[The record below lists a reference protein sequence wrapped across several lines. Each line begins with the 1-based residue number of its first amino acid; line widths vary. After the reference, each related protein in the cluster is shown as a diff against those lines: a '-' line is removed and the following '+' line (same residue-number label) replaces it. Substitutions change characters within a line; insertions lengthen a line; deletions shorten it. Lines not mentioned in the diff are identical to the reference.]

1 MNIGLSSEDRESIR
15 QILLPLLADETVLYF
30 KTRNFHW
37 NVKGPNFI
45 QLHKFF
51 EEQYDAIDDSIDD
64 IAEKIRTY
72 GFPVQASLKELSELA
87 RLSESFLNPN
97 KTADEMLIELVDNHE
112 QIVRIL
118 RSDLEMAQTKFNDSG
133 IADYLTGLMQ
143 YHEKAA
149 WLLRSHLQ

>member
-1 MNIGLSSEDRESIR
+1 MNIGISPEDRESIR

-37 NVKGPNFI
+37 NVKGPNFMP
-45 QLHKFF
+45 LHKFF
-51 EEQYDAIDDSIDD
+51 EELYDAIDDSIDD

-72 GFPVQASLKELSELA
+72 GFPVQGSFKELLEVA
-87 RLSESFLNPN
+87 RLQESFLNTN
-97 KTADEMLIELVDNHE
+97 KTAIEMIQELVDNHE
-112 QIVRIL
+112 QLVRQL
-118 RSDLEMAQTKFNDSG
+118 RSDLEIAQNEFKDAG

>member
-37 NVKGPNFI
+37 NVKGPNFM

-51 EEQYDAIDDSIDD
+51 EELYNTIDDSIDD

-72 GFPVQASLKELSELA
+72 GYPVQGSLKELYELA
-87 RLSESFLNPN
+87 RLPESYFSPN
-97 KTADEMLIELVDNHE
+97 KSADEMLNELVDNHE
-112 QIVRIL
+112 QLVRVL
-118 RSDLEMAQTKFNDSG
+118 RSDLEMAQTKFNDAG